1 MRISDWSSDVCSS
14 DLHGAE
20 TIAAVIVEPV
30 AGSTGVL
37 IPPRGYL
44 QRLREIT
51 RRHGIVL
58 IFDEVITAFGRL
70 GAATAAEAFGVTPDI
85 LTCAKGL
92 TNGAVPMGAAVANRA
107 IHDAVV
113 ADVEAPGIEFFHG
126 YTYSGHPLAAA
137 AAIAALDVYADNAL
151 FSRAAELAPA
161 WEIGRAHV

>member
-1 MRISDWSSDVCSS
+1 M
-14 DLHGAE
+14 
-20 TIAAVIVEPV
+20 VEPG
-30 AGSTGVL
+30 AGATGVL
-37 IPPRGYL
+37 IPPRGFL

-113 ADVEAPGIEFFHG
+113 ADVEAPGIDFFHG
-126 YTYSGHPLAAA
+126 YTYSGHQ
-137 AAIAALDVYADNAL
+137 
-151 FSRAAELAPA
+151 
-161 WEIGRAHV
+161 IGRASCRESVSVRVDLGGRRIIKKKIYHK

>member
-1 MRISDWSSDVCSS
+1 M
-14 DLHGAE
+14 
-20 TIAAVIVEPV
+20 
-30 AGSTGVL
+30 
-37 IPPRGYL
+37 
-44 QRLREIT
+44 
-51 RRHGIVL
+51 
-58 IFDEVITAFGRL
+58 
-70 GAATAAEAFGVTPDI
+70 
-85 LTCAKGL
+85 GL

-161 WEIGRAHV
+161 WEEALHCLPAAPGGPDIRPLGLVPGLARAP